1 MFMVSKWVFAIDD
14 AYLLCFVYVR
24 VSVRVDTIQKLLEKQ
39 KVIAIR
45 STISKT
51 VGSLP

>member
-1 MFMVSKWVFAIDD
+1 MFMMVSKWIFAIDD

-24 VSVRVDTIQKLLEKQ
+24 VNTIKKLLEKQ

-45 STISKT
+45 SIISKT